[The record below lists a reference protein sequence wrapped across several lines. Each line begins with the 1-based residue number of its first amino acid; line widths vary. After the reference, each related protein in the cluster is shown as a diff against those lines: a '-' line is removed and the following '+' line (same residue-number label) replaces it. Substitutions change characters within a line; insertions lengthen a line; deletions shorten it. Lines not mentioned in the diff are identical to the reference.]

1 MLENVY
7 VMIQLWLNWMLLIA
21 ILLMSFNSFSQ
32 TAIDSTKIQLT
43 KPIAK
48 LVIKDLIQ
56 FDGLSTEMLTMQS
69 ILTETNNKLL
79 TQNQLVVN
87 LELQNNNLQSVING
101 LNKKYDVQTN
111 LSKDLE
117 LALKRQKRQSTIY
130 KIGAGI
136 GAAATLLLLVQ

>member
-1 MLENVY
+1 MLEY
-7 VMIQLWLNWMLLIA
+7 MLSKKKLNRNLMLLIFSVM
-21 ILLMSFNSFSQ
+21 MSWNAFSQ
-32 TAIDSTKIQLT
+32 NDTDSTKIQLT

-56 FDGLSTEMLTMQS
+56 FDGLSAEMQTMQS

-79 TQNQLVVN
+79 TQSDLVTN
-87 LELQNNNLQSVING
+87 LEMQNNNLQGVIDG
-101 LNKKYDVQTN
+101 LQSKYDVQAT

-117 LALKRQKRQSTIY
+117 LALKKQKRQSTIY
-130 KIGAGI
+130 KIGSVV

>member
-1 MLENVY
+1 M
-7 VMIQLWLNWMLLIA
+7 
-21 ILLMSFNSFSQ
+21 MSWNAFSQ
-32 TAIDSTKIQLT
+32 NDIDSTKIQLT

-56 FDGLSTEMLTMQS
+56 FDGLSVEMQTMQS

-79 TQNQLVVN
+79 TQSDLVTN
-87 LELQNNNLQSVING
+87 LEMQNNNLQGVING
-101 LNKKYDVQTN
+101 LQSKYDVQAT

-117 LALKRQKRQSTIY
+117 LALKKQKRQSTIY
-130 KIGAGI
+130 KIGSVV

>member
-1 MLENVY
+1 M
-7 VMIQLWLNWMLLIA
+7 
-21 ILLMSFNSFSQ
+21 MSFNSFSQ
-32 TAIDSTKIQLT
+32 TATDSIKIQLT

-87 LELQNNNLQSVING
+87 LELQNNNLQSVISG

>member
-1 MLENVY
+1 MLLKNR
-7 VMIQLWLNWMLLIA
+7 LNKRLMLLIVC
-21 ILLMSFNSFSQ
+21 LMMSFKSFSQ
-32 TAIDSTKIQLT
+32 TDTDSLTTKIQLT

-56 FDGLSTEMLTMQS
+56 FDGLSVEMQTMQD

-79 TQNQLVVN
+79 TQNELVVN
-87 LELQNNNLQSVING
+87 LELQNNNLQSVISG
-101 LNKKYDVQTN
+101 LNKKFDVQSN
-111 LSKDLE
+111 LSKNLE
-117 LALKRQKRQSTIY
+117 IALKRQKRQSTIY

>member
-1 MLENVY
+1 M
-7 VMIQLWLNWMLLIA
+7 MSLNA
-21 ILLMSFNSFSQ
+21 FSQ
-32 TAIDSTKIQLT
+32 NAIDSTKIQLT

-56 FDGLSTEMLTMQS
+56 FDGLSIEMQTMQS

-79 TQNQLVVN
+79 TQSDLVTN
-87 LELQNNNLQSVING
+87 LEMQNSNLQGVING
-101 LNKKYDVQTN
+101 LQSKYDVQAT

-117 LALKRQKRQSTIY
+117 LALKKQKRQSTIY
-130 KIGAGI
+130 KIGSVV

>member
-1 MLENVY
+1 
-7 VMIQLWLNWMLLIA
+7 MLLKNRLSKRLM
-21 ILLMSFNSFSQ
+21 LLTVCLMMSFKSFSQ
-32 TAIDSTKIQLT
+32 TDTDSLTTKIQLT

-56 FDGLSTEMLTMQS
+56 FDGLSVEMQTMQD

-79 TQNQLVVN
+79 TQNELVVN
-87 LELQNNNLQSVING
+87 LELQNNNLQSVISG
-101 LNKKYDVQTN
+101 LNKKFDVQSN
-111 LSKDLE
+111 LSKNLE
-117 LALKRQKRQSTIY
+117 IALKRQKRQSTIY

>member
-1 MLENVY
+1 
-7 VMIQLWLNWMLLIA
+7 MLLKNRLSKRLM
-21 ILLMSFNSFSQ
+21 LLTVCLMMSFKSFSQ
-32 TAIDSTKIQLT
+32 TDTDSLTTKIQLT

-56 FDGLSTEMLTMQS
+56 FDGLSVEMQTMQN

-79 TQNQLVVN
+79 TQNELVVN
-87 LELQNNNLQSVING
+87 LELQNNNLQSVISG
-101 LNKKYDVQTN
+101 LNKKYDVQSN

-117 LALKRQKRQSTIY
+117 IALKRQKRQSTIY

>member
-1 MLENVY
+1 M
-7 VMIQLWLNWMLLIA
+7 
-21 ILLMSFNSFSQ
+21 MSWNAFSQ
-32 TAIDSTKIQLT
+32 NDIDSTKIQLT

-56 FDGLSTEMLTMQS
+56 FDGLSIEMQTMQS

-79 TQNQLVVN
+79 TQSDLVTN
-87 LELQNNNLQSVING
+87 LEMQNNNLQGVINS
-101 LNKKYDVQTN
+101 LQSKYDVQAT
-111 LSKDLE
+111 LSQDLE

-130 KIGAGI
+130 KIGSVV

>member
-1 MLENVY
+1 M
-7 VMIQLWLNWMLLIA
+7 MSLNA
-21 ILLMSFNSFSQ
+21 FSQ
-32 TAIDSTKIQLT
+32 SVTDSTKIQLT

-56 FDGLSTEMLTMQS
+56 FDGLSTEMLTMQT

-87 LELQNNNLQSVING
+87 LELQNNNLESVIRE
-101 LNKKYDVQTN
+101 LNIKFNTQAQLTSDF
-111 LSKDLE
+111 E

-130 KIGAGI
+130 KIGSTV
-136 GAAATLLLLVQ
+136 GAAAVLLLLAK